1 MKEVRLER
9 TLRLPRVGDGDTF
22 DVVVAGGGASGL
34 MAGVAA
40 ARLGA
45 RALLIEA
52 SGAFGGAA
60 TRNMVAQWLGFY
72 NGEEC
77 AVRGLP
83 LEFADRVVKRGG
95 SIGFERYVLA
105 EATTNPLPLRRFAF
119 NPEIVKILADE
130 LVVES
135 GAAALLHSR
144 VVSLEKRA
152 DRIVS
157 VAIETEGGRLTIA
170 GRCFIDASGDAVL
183 ARHAGAACIGVPAG
197 EHRMGMSQVFRLS
210 GVDIDAFR
218 AVSRADKRAVALAGI
233 ASGDLFWD
241 VLSVAPVGSSDAICL
256 MSHIDGFDSLDPSD
270 LTQAELIGRYQVD
283 RIATYLKARMPGFE
297 RSEIAGIASH
307 IGVRES
313 VRLEGD
319 YQLTEHDVVAAARF
333 EDSIALGCGPLDVH
347 EEGGRL
353 RLFMPP
359 KPFQIPLRC
368 MTTSAVRNSLVTG
381 RAMSATRAANGAI
394 RHQATAMALGQA
406 AGHAAVA
413 ALQRDGACMQGD
425 AAAVQASLRAAGAI
439 FEPSQARAQVAA
451 AE

>member
-1 MKEVRLER
+1 MER
-9 TLRLPRVGDGDTF
+9 TLRLPRVSDGDTF

-34 MAGVAA
+34 IAGVAA

-45 RALLIEA
+45 RSLLIEA

-83 LEFADRVVKRGG
+83 LEFADRLVKRGG

-157 VAIETEGGRLTIA
+157 VGIETEGGRLTIA

-183 ARHAGAACIGVPAG
+183 ARQAGAPCVGVPSG

-218 AVSRADKRAVALAGI
+218 AVSRADKRAVALEGI

-256 MSHIDGFDSLDPSD
+256 MSHLDGFDSLDPSD

-319 YQLTEHDVVAAARF
+319 YQLTEHDVVTAARF
-333 EDSIALGCGPLDVH
+333 EDFYRSRLRPLGRPRGRGSASTLHAAETVPNPIALHDDEFGEEFARHRACDVRDAGSERRNPSPGNSHGVGAGRRTCRGGGPSAGRRLHSRRCHRGSGKLARLGGNLRTEPDEGAGGC
-347 EEGGRL
+347 R
-353 RLFMPP
+353 
-359 KPFQIPLRC
+359 
-368 MTTSAVRNSLVTG
+368 
-381 RAMSATRAANGAI
+381 
-394 RHQATAMALGQA
+394 
-406 AGHAAVA
+406 
-413 ALQRDGACMQGD
+413 
-425 AAAVQASLRAAGAI
+425 
-439 FEPSQARAQVAA
+439 
-451 AE
+451 

>member
-1 MKEVRLER
+1 
-9 TLRLPRVGDGDTF
+9 
-22 DVVVAGGGASGL
+22 
-34 MAGVAA
+34 
-40 ARLGA
+40 
-45 RALLIEA
+45 
-52 SGAFGGAA
+52 
-60 TRNMVAQWLGFY
+60 
-72 NGEEC
+72 
-77 AVRGLP
+77 
-83 LEFADRVVKRGG
+83 
-95 SIGFERYVLA
+95 
-105 EATTNPLPLRRFAF
+105 
-119 NPEIVKILADE
+119 
-130 LVVES
+130 
-135 GAAALLHSR
+135 

-157 VAIETEGGRLTIA
+157 VGIETEGGRLTIA

-183 ARHAGAACIGVPAG
+183 ARQAGAPCVGVPAG

-270 LTQAELIGRYQVD
+270 LTQAELIGRYQVE

-319 YQLTEHDVVAAARF
+319 YQLTEQDVVSAARF

-368 MTTSAVRNSLVTG
+368 MTTSSVRNLLVTG

-413 ALQRDGACMQGD
+413 ALQRDGGCIQGD
-425 AAAVQASLRAAGAI
+425 ATVVQASLRASGAI
-439 FEPSQARAQVAA
+439 FEASQTRAPAAA